1 MASDEGNPV
10 KMVDAPAGGEVCD
23 DDELTRRA
31 AAGDPSVFA
40 DLIRCYSN
48 RLLAAARARCGDP
61 QDAQDVV
68 QDTYVNALRYLPDF
82 RGDAT
87 VRGWLYRL
95 AMSACTKKRR
105 GQKNDPKLHVPLAV
119 PSADEAAP
127 RGADLAADG
136 RDDPERQAAVGQT
149 LHKLGDL
156 LLDMGDLD
164 RAVLLLVDGEGRRPA
179 EAGPMLGLSVAAVK
193 SRLHRARKALR
204 DAAAEA
210 QLGV

>member
-1 MASDEGNPV
+1 MGSDEGKPAIV
-10 KMVDAPAGGEVCD
+10 TDAPAAAEVCD

-40 DLIRCYSN
+40 DLIRCYSD

-61 QDAQDVV
+61 QDAQDVL

-105 GQKNDPKLHVPLAV
+105 GRKNDPKLHMALAE
-119 PSADEAAP
+119 PGADEDAP
-127 RGADLAADG
+127 RGVELAAAE
-136 RDDPERQAAVGQT
+136 RDDPEHQAAVGQT
-149 LHKLGDL
+149 LHRLGDL
-156 LLDMGDLD
+156 LLDMGDMD

-179 EAGPMLGLSVAAVK
+179 EVGPLLGLSVPAVK
-193 SRLHRARKALR
+193 SRLHRARKTLR
-204 DAAAEA
+204 DAAAAA
-210 QLGV
+210 QLAV

>member
-1 MASDEGNPV
+1 MGRDEVKPV
-10 KMVDAPAGGEVCD
+10 IITEAPGGGDVCD

-31 AAGDPSVFA
+31 AEGDPAVFA
-40 DLIRCYSN
+40 DLIRCYSD

-61 QDAQDVV
+61 QDAQDVL
-68 QDTYVNALRYLPDF
+68 QDTYVNAMRYLPDF

-105 GQKNDPKLHVPLAV
+105 GRKNDPRLHVPLAV
-119 PSADEAAP
+119 PSADEDAP
-127 RGADLAADG
+127 RGADLPAAE
-136 RDDPERQAAVGQT
+136 RDDPEHQAAVGQT
-149 LHKLGDL
+149 LSQLGGL
-156 LLDMGDLD
+156 LLEMGDLD

-179 EAGPMLGLSVAAVK
+179 EVGPMLGLSVPAVK
-193 SRLHRARKALR
+193 SRLHRARKSLR
-204 DAAAEA
+204 EAAAQA